1 MSVFVD
7 RERCEGC
14 GICVSVC
21 PVQAITVIENKAVID
36 QNRCSECLL
45 CRDECPNHAIYQISE
60 KEVSLEKRDHSIPS
74 LVKRDIPQPKHI
86 FSAKKRRQQAVQKE
100 RAFFDKFRNV
110 LGSLFAFDSTWSSN
124 RKGRQKRL
132 RRQRGRHR
140 RGRF

>member
-7 RERCEGC
+7 REKCEGC

-21 PVQAITVIENKAVID
+21 PVQAITVIENKALID

-60 KEVSLEKRDHSIPS
+60 EEVSLEKRDHSIPS
-74 LVKRDIPQPKHI
+74 LVNKDIPQPKQI
-86 FSAKKRRQQAVQKE
+86 FSTNKRKQQAVKKE
-100 RAFFDKFRNV
+100 EVFFDKFRKV
-110 LGSLFAFDSTWSSN
+110 MGSLFAFDSPWSSSG
-124 RKGRQKRL
+124 KGRQKKY

>member
-7 RERCEGC
+7 REKCEGC

-21 PVQAITVIENKAVID
+21 PVQAITVIENKALID

-60 KEVSLEKRDHSIPS
+60 KEVSLEKRDHFIPS
-74 LVKRDIPQPKHI
+74 LFNKDIVQPKQI
-86 FSAKKRRQQAVQKE
+86 SPTDKRKQKVVKKE
-100 RAFFDKFRNV
+100 EAFFDKFRNV
-110 LGSLFAFDSTWSSN
+110 LGSLFAFDSTGISN
-124 RKGRQKRL
+124 RRGRQKRL
-132 RRQRGRHR
+132 RRQKGRHR